1 MLRLSKPKGPMPL
14 LDRFR
19 TRPGWQHKDAD
30 VRATAV
36 REIPSDQQDL
46 LAEIARTDDDPRV
59 RRAAVKRL
67 ADASQLA
74 QCVQA
79 DPDES
84 VRNEAME
91 LLLGMAV
98 NGQEGASALAALEA
112 LKESRHLVA
121 AAREARLAEVR
132 QAAMVRLTDARSLAS
147 LARKSEHPAVRLQ
160 ALQSIEDKAV
170 LLDLALKSDHKDV
183 ALAALERVSD
193 EASLEAVVERG
204 RNKAAVRRARA
215 ILDERR
221 PQAPPPAPS
230 AEEPAVTEPAPESA
244 SESAPVAAAAEPT
257 LDDDAPAP
265 AAPSPQAI
273 EREALC
279 RRVEQLKGEQ
289 VGELLAGLRATWAG
303 LPPWDAPEAE
313 ALDGRFEQAVAGANE
328 RAVAWIATL
337 EKRARLE
344 ALAAEMETASDS
356 EEPHAAR
363 AHLATLRT
371 EWMSLAEAGTPELEQ
386 RRQRAEARLQE
397 REARSREEDAKHRS
411 ENYARLV
418 ALAQRLDALAAQE
431 GLTLRDAEQGLRDA
445 KAAIDEPGAVPGRK
459 EREAIVERLRHAR
472 SAIFPRAQELR
483 EADEWT
489 RWSNLPKQE
498 ELCREVEALAS
509 EENLDRAAHKLR
521 ELDERW
527 KAVRQ
532 APKEE
537 GEALWRRFKTA
548 RDPIFA
554 RCQTHFAARAGQ
566 EAENLKKKTALCEQA
581 EALSAST
588 DWIKTADALKK
599 LQAEWK
605 QVGPVSRKKSQAIW
619 TRFRTACDAFFT
631 RRQEDLG
638 KRKDEWAQNL
648 AKKEE
653 LCAKAEALA
662 QSTDWE
668 ASAAELKRLQ
678 AEWKTVGAV
687 RRNKSEA
694 IWNRFRAAADAFFD
708 RYKRRDSV
716 DRAAQAADREQV
728 VAEMEALAAASEPPE
743 DLAAQ
748 VGAVVARWRQGPT
761 AGRDVERALGDRL
774 ATARNAIVAAH
785 PDRFRGTELDPE
797 ANRARMEKLVAK
809 VEGLAPAAPAID
821 SAQSLAE
828 RLREALAT
836 NTIAG
841 RGEAENRVKA
851 AIAEVEQAQAAWKRL
866 GPVPGEAGRE
876 LERRFEVAARR
887 VLDQR
892 RR

>member
-1 MLRLSKPKGPMPL
+1 MPL

-19 TRPGWQHKDAD
+19 TRPGWQHKDAE

-36 REIPSDQQDL
+36 RELPPDQQDL

-67 ADASQLA
+67 ADPATLA

-79 DPDES
+79 DPDEG

-132 QAAMVRLTDARSLAS
+132 LAAMGRLTDARSLAS

-160 ALQSIEDKAV
+160 ALGSIDDAAV
-170 LLDLALKSDHKDV
+170 LLDLAMKSEHKDV
-183 ALAALERVSD
+183 ALAALERITD
-193 EASLEAVVERG
+193 DDSLQIVVDRG

-215 ILDERR
+215 LLDARR
-221 PQAPPPAPS
+221 PAPPPP
-230 AEEPAVTEPAPESA
+230 
-244 SESAPVAAAAEPT
+244 AAAEPVAAEAET
-257 LDDDAPAP
+257 QAPADVPEEAPRVEEPVTEAAASPPEP
-265 AAPSPQAI
+265 AAEAL
-273 EREALC
+273 ERESLC
-279 RRVEQLKGEQ
+279 RRVETLKGEQ
-289 VGELLAGLRATWAG
+289 VAEQLAGLRAAWAG
-303 LPPWDAPEAE
+303 LDPWDAAEAE
-313 ALDGRFEQAVAGANE
+313 ALGQRFDQAVRAAEE
-328 RAVAWIATL
+328 RAAAWTVTL
-337 EKRARLE
+337 EKRTRLD
-344 ALAAEMETASDS
+344 AMASEMESSADS
-356 EEPHAAR
+356 EEPQAAR
-363 AHLATLRT
+363 AHLASLQA
-371 EWMSLAEAGTPELEQ
+371 EWTSLAEALTPELDQ
-386 RRQRAEARLQE
+386 RLKRAEARLAE
-397 REARSREEDAKHRS
+397 REARSREEDAKHRA
-411 ENYARLV
+411 ENFARLE
-418 ALAQRLDALAAQE
+418 ALAERLEKLAAQE

-445 KAAIDEPGAVPGRK
+445 KGAIDEPGPVPGRK
-459 EREAIVERLRHAR
+459 ERDAIVERLRHAR

-498 ELCREVEALAS
+498 ELCREVEALSA
-509 EENLDRAAHKLR
+509 EANLDRAAHKLR
-521 ELDERW
+521 DLDERW

-537 GEALWRRFKTA
+537 GEALWRRFKAA

-554 RCQTHFAARAGQ
+554 KVQAHFAARSAQ
-566 EAENLKKKTALCEQA
+566 EGENLKKKTALCEQA

-588 DWIKTADALKK
+588 DWIKTAEALKK

-605 QVGPVSRKKSQAIW
+605 AVGPVSRKKSQAIW

-648 AKKEE
+648 ARKEE
-653 LCAKAEALA
+653 LCAKAEALS

-668 ASAAELKRLQ
+668 ASAAEIKRLQ
-678 AEWKTVGAV
+678 AEWKTIGPV
-687 RRNKSEA
+687 RRNKSDA
-694 IWNRFRAAADAFFD
+694 IWNRFRAAADAFFE
-708 RYKRRDSV
+708 RFKKRDSL
-716 DRAAQAADREQV
+716 DRATQVADREKV
-728 VAEMEALAAASEPPE
+728 VAELEALQAAEEPPA
-743 DLAAQ
+743 DLAEQ
-748 VGAVVARWRQGPT
+748 VTAILAKWRQGPS
-761 AGRDVERALGDRL
+761 AGREAERGLSDRL
-774 ATARNAIVAAH
+774 AAARNAIVAAH
-785 PDRFRGTELDPE
+785 PDRFKGTDLDPE

-809 VEGLAPAAPAID
+809 VEALVPAAPAAD
-821 SAQSLAE
+821 SGQSLAE
-828 RLREALAT
+828 RLKEALAN

-841 RGEAENRVKA
+841 RGEADNRVKA
-851 AIAEVEQAQAAWKRL
+851 AIAEVEQAQTAWKRL
-866 GPVPGEAGRE
+866 GPVPGDAGRE
-876 LERRFEVAARR
+876 LQRRFDAAARR

-892 RR
+892 KR